1 MVSKKVRKIID
12 ATIKDVWLS
21 EIRDDYIDGKLIRE
35 ASLQCSL
42 YHHLRNRLESVLEE
56 SNLYIYPEFVFR
68 DLHYRADLVIAEMDM
83 DKEEKYLADCIKDVV
98 AVIELKYTDGVSKQA
113 IDYVMSDINKFKNYI
128 NNLSCDFQ
136 AYFGVIYEEECSWLY
151 WADKRRTNTWANGRL
166 TELNAGYIDDEIRFE
181 VNSHNGMNLKL
192 NKRV

>member
-12 ATIKDVWLS
+12 AAIKDVWLS

-56 SNLYIYPEFVFR
+56 NNLYIYPEFVFR

-98 AVIELKYTDGVSKQA
+98 AVIE
-113 IDYVMSDINKFKNYI
+113 
-128 NNLSCDFQ
+128 
-136 AYFGVIYEEECSWLY
+136 
-151 WADKRRTNTWANGRL
+151 
-166 TELNAGYIDDEIRFE
+166 
-181 VNSHNGMNLKL
+181 
-192 NKRV
+192 